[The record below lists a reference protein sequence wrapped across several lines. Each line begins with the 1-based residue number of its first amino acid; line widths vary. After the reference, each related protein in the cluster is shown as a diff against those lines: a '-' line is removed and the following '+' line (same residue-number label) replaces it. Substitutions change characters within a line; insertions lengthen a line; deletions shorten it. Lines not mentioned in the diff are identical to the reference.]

1 MTAYQRTESE
11 KRFRM
16 TKSYR
21 LIINDDGGRGLWNW
35 VGPLSAEQY
44 QDAVCVQVAGKPVD
58 ALFWCGLQ
66 NPSGSA
72 RYNTK
77 VGEVHGTRHGT
88 RMTHASQWMAL
99 NTKSGT
105 LHSLISQGHDPLT
118 LVCDRCH
125 ELGVDAWLSM
135 RFNDAH
141 GRWGDDGGGSF
152 KTTQL
157 YLDRP
162 DLRIGADH
170 GWPVEWAER
179 LWDYTKQP
187 VRDNVYALLKE
198 AYMDY
203 DVDGVELDFMR
214 CIYCFPRTKVDEGR
228 ECLNGFIAELRAL
241 ADRAAEKKGRP
252 QGLAVKIPSY
262 EPACGEIGL
271 DWRTWVDNGW
281 VDVLTAS
288 DYHPAEQEADMGH
301 FVERCRDSGTL
312 VYWNLT
318 PSAGFPNIEY
328 RDTLYYGGVPTG
340 PSTEHY
346 RAMALGA
353 YEQEV
358 NGLYFFNFHFAF
370 ERYETHPNVAFLN
383 ELHDPD
389 LLRGRDQTYL
399 VSRHFPNFTH
409 ERFFEC
415 ASPRPL
421 PCTITPEAPECAFTI
436 TIGAD
441 LEGAAASQTLRSARL
456 RLCLKELTP
465 IDEITVSWDGEELTG
480 EFDPPLAPGT
490 WQQWAGIHF
499 WVADLASQGKAPKR
513 GKHECTVR
521 LQQRNPD
528 LQEGITVDCAE
539 LDVRFWH
546 KPGMP
551 KRDD

>member
-162 DLRIGADH
+162 DLRIGADN

-214 CIYCFPRTKVDEGR
+214 CIYCFPRPKVDEGR
-228 ECLNGFIAELRAL
+228 ECLNGLIAQLRAL

-288 DYHPAEQEADMGH
+288 DYHPAEQEADMGISSRAAGTAEH
-301 FVERCRDSGTL
+301 WYIGISLLVPDSPTLSIVIRCTTEESPPGPPRSTTGQWHWVPMNRRLTGCTSSTYTLALNVTPRIQTWLSLMNSTIRTCCASGTRHIL
-312 VYWNLT
+312 
-318 PSAGFPNIEY
+318 SAG
-328 RDTLYYGGVPTG
+328 T
-340 PSTEHY
+340 
-346 RAMALGA
+346 
-353 YEQEV
+353 
-358 NGLYFFNFHFAF
+358 
-370 ERYETHPNVAFLN
+370 
-383 ELHDPD
+383 
-389 LLRGRDQTYL
+389 
-399 VSRHFPNFTH
+399 
-409 ERFFEC
+409 
-415 ASPRPL
+415 
-421 PCTITPEAPECAFTI
+421 
-436 TIGAD
+436 
-441 LEGAAASQTLRSARL
+441 SQTLPTNVSSSVRPLVR
-456 RLCLKELTP
+456 CLVP
-465 IDEITVSWDGEELTG
+465 
-480 EFDPPLAPGT
+480 
-490 WQQWAGIHF
+490 
-499 WVADLASQGKAPKR
+499 
-513 GKHECTVR
+513 
-521 LQQRNPD
+521 
-528 LQEGITVDCAE
+528 
-539 LDVRFWH
+539 
-546 KPGMP
+546 
-551 KRDD
+551 